1 MILKELVSRPP
12 VTAEEDSTISFTC
25 KVMKK
30 EGVGSLLIIEGGEPK
45 GIVTERDIV
54 YAIADDISLSAPIK
68 DIMSTNLV
76 SADSSTD
83 VSDAA
88 LLMTTKKIRHLIV
101 IESGR
106 IIGVVSLRDVARALG
121 LVTADLSIW

>member
-1 MILKELVSRPP
+1 MILKELVSKPP
-12 VTAEEDSTISFTC
+12 VTAEEDSTISFAC
-25 KVMKK
+25 KIMKK
-30 EGVGSLLIIEGGEPK
+30 EGVGSLLITEGEQPK

-68 DIMSTNLV
+68 DIMTTNLV
-76 SADSSTD
+76 SAESSTD

-101 IESGR
+101 LESGR